1 MRRQRMGTVR
11 CDMGISGIGSRNTYI
26 YNTTTG
32 KLSSKDGQQDAFVDY
47 FNGDINGD
55 EDDTLNGF
63 DRARKAD
70 INNLIEVWAQID
82 RSLFNDPEKEEYEI
96 TTESVDAVTSTVQV
110 DGGKIFTCYSAGFF
124 TCIDPSE
131 LFQKAGPFQT
141 CEHKDYDPSD
151 NSVNIA
157 VGDVFDLGNGYRL
170 RVGRDQVYGERH
182 GYRDGEN
189 DEKLQA
195 LSWGL
200 GALIHFS
207 EGRWSGV
214 MLEFGDRV
222 SAASDRSDL
231 MGGTTPML
239 LELLRQLGVDTD
251 REFVLNGTK
260 CEVQNGK
267 IREVGDRWGVARN
280 VRDEAIRKY
289 EAEMSRPLSSWK

>member
-1 MRRQRMGTVR
+1 MS
-11 CDMGISGIGSRNTYI
+11 ISGVGSRNTYI
-26 YNTTTG
+26 YNARTG
-32 KLSSKDGQQDAFVDY
+32 KLSTKDGKQDAFVDY

-70 INNLIEVWAQID
+70 INNLIEVWAQVD

-110 DGGKIFTCYSAGFF
+110 DGGKIFTCYSGGFF
-124 TCIDPSE
+124 AYIDSSE

-141 CEHKDYDPSD
+141 REHKGYDSSD

-170 RVGRDQVYGERH
+170 RVGENQVYGE
-182 GYRDGEN
+182 GYGTKNGEN

-200 GALIHFS
+200 GALIHFA
-207 EGRWSGV
+207 EGQWSAT
-214 MLEFGDRV
+214 MLELR
-222 SAASDRSDL
+222 DRSDL

-251 REFVLNGTK
+251 REFILNGTK
-260 CEVQNGK
+260 CELRNGK
-267 IREVGDRWGVARN
+267 IREVGDKWGVARN

-289 EAEMSRPLSSWK
+289 EEEMSRPLSSWK

>member
-1 MRRQRMGTVR
+1 MGV
-11 CDMGISGIGSRNTYI
+11 SGVGSRNTYI

-32 KLSSKDGQQDAFVDY
+32 KLSSKDGQKDAFVDY
-47 FNGDINGD
+47 FNGDVNGD

-63 DRARKAD
+63 DRSRKAD
-70 INNLIEVWAQID
+70 IENLIDTWAQVD
-82 RSLFNDPEKEEYEI
+82 RSLFSEPGKEEYEI
-96 TTESVDAVTSTVQV
+96 TTEFVDAVTSTVQV
-110 DGGKIFTCYSAGFF
+110 DGGKIFTCYSGGFF
-124 TCIDPSE
+124 ASIDPSE

-141 CEHKDYDPSD
+141 YEHKGYDPSD

-170 RVGRDQVYGERH
+170 RVGSDQVYGEGH
-182 GYRDGEN
+182 GYKNGEN
-189 DEKLQA
+189 DEKLRA
-195 LSWGL
+195 LAWGL

-214 MLEFGDRV
+214 MLELGDRV
-222 SAASDRSDL
+222 AATSDRHDL

-251 REFVLNGTK
+251 REFILNGTK
-260 CEVQNGK
+260 CEVRNGK
-267 IREVGDRWGVARN
+267 ICEVGDKWGVARN

-289 EAEMSRPLSSWK
+289 EEEMSRPLSSWK